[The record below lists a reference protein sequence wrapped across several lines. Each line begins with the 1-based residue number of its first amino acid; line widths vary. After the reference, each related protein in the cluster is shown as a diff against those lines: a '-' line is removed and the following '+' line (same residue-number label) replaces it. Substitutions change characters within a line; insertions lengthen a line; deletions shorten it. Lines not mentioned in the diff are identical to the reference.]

1 MVYGY
6 DMALSAQYP
15 NLTVLVIEDDVSL
28 RDLYCEALKSD
39 GYEIRTAVDGL
50 DGIEQFRM
58 FAPDMVLMDL
68 MMPRM
73 DGWQTLEEIR
83 KISKC
88 PVIIITGQGTTEDI
102 IRGLLEAGA
111 DDYMV
116 KPFGVPELIA
126 RVKAMI
132 RRASPPVQQWS

>member
-1 MVYGY
+1 ME
-6 DMALSAQYP
+6 MSEQNS
-15 NLTVLVIEDDVSL
+15 NLIILVIEDDVSL

-39 GYEIRTAVDGL
+39 GYEIRTAIDGQE
-50 DGIEQFRM
+50 GIEQFRM
-58 FAPDMVLMDL
+58 IAPDMVLMDL

-83 KISKC
+83 KISEC

-116 KPFGVPELIA
+116 KPFGVPELVA
-126 RVKAMI
+126 RVEAMI
-132 RRASPPVQQWS
+132 RRASPQIRQWS